1 MKFYFMGICGT
12 AMGNA
17 ALLLKSQG
25 HDVVGSD
32 SGVYPPM
39 STVLEEAG
47 IELLDGYREENLTEA
62 KPDCVVVGNAISRGN
77 VEMEWLLET
86 REYPF
91 ISLPRLIAEEIIHK
105 RLVIGVA
112 GTHGKTTTTTLVA
125 TLLRAGGRDPGWL
138 IGGVPL
144 GLPSGAHLGQEE
156 EPFAIEGDEYDSA
169 FFDKRSKFIHYL
181 PRILVLNNLE
191 FDHGD
196 IFRDLEDVKRSFIHL
211 LRTVPRNGTVLVN
224 GDDHNLLS
232 LLPVPWTNVSTV
244 GLSESC
250 DLRIVDFNE
259 NPDGSHFDLV
269 KNGKHWG
276 HIDWPVCGL
285 YNARNASMAVYAVTL
300 ARGLDAPD
308 EAILNELKGFG
319 GVKRRQEI
327 LADSRNLRIIEDF
340 AHHPTAI
347 AGTLESFRNRFPDKH
362 LIACFEPRS
371 NTATTNVFQNEFTES
386 LSKADSV
393 YLGAVHRAEKIPE
406 DERLNTSDM
415 VTTLKAKGK
424 NAAAFSANEDLL
436 NHLREEIGIH
446 PPETPTLLCF
456 FSNGGFDAVPATFSY
471 EWNTAY
477 TED

>member
-1 MKFYFMGICGT
+1 
-12 AMGNA
+12 
-17 ALLLKSQG
+17 
-25 HDVVGSD
+25 
-32 SGVYPPM
+32 
-39 STVLEEAG
+39 
-47 IELLDGYREENLTEA
+47 
-62 KPDCVVVGNAISRGN
+62 
-77 VEMEWLLET
+77 
-86 REYPF
+86 
-91 ISLPRLIAEEIIHK
+91 
-105 RLVIGVA
+105 
-112 GTHGKTTTTTLVA
+112 
-125 TLLRAGGRDPGWL
+125 
-138 IGGVPL
+138 
-144 GLPSGAHLGQEE
+144 
-156 EPFAIEGDEYDSA
+156 
-169 FFDKRSKFIHYL
+169 
-181 PRILVLNNLE
+181 
-191 FDHGD
+191 
-196 IFRDLEDVKRSFIHL
+196 
-211 LRTVPRNGTVLVN
+211 
-224 GDDHNLLS
+224 
-232 LLPVPWTNVSTV
+232 
-244 GLSESC
+244 
-250 DLRIVDFNE
+250 
-259 NPDGSHFDLV
+259 
-269 KNGKHWG
+269 
-276 HIDWPVCGL
+276 
-285 YNARNASMAVYAVTL
+285 MAVYAVTL